1 LLYWEATPEADS
13 RTIAVSKMMLDKC
26 GKVID
31 IMERINAMFV
41 CRKHKE
47 TVKEKNK

>member
-1 LLYWEATPEADS
+1 MCFALLEATPEADS

-31 IMERINAMFV
+31 IMDY
-41 CRKHKE
+41 
-47 TVKEKNK
+47 